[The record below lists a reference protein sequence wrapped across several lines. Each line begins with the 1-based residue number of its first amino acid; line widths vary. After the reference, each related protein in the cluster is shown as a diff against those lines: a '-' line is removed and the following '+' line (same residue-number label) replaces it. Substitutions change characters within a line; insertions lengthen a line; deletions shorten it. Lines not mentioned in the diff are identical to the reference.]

1 MYKCVLTCIYTDVN
15 TLIQMSMPMHIYMW
29 KHADESTIIRMLIHI
44 FMHAHDNT
52 LIYIWVRLYES
63 EICISKKYAH
73 MLICIYLYMYEY
85 ASLYMCICTALHT
98 FTFFFYTFYGYLET
112 CLAGKAVPLAMQA
125 ENQVECVPVPCRRV
139 ECVAAPCRS
148 LFFHRPPCFCSCLC
162 PCRGFCT
169 LP

>member
-1 MYKCVLTCIYTDVN
+1 MIKPKELIKRADQIKYPNSELSYCFLEICLIKLRLIRTHTNMNNHTHMYKCVLTCIYTDVN

-85 ASLYMCICTALHT
+85 ASLYMCICTVLHT
-98 FTFFFYTFYGYLET
+98 FTFFL
-112 CLAGKAVPLAMQA
+112 
-125 ENQVECVPVPCRRV
+125 
-139 ECVAAPCRS
+139 S
-148 LFFHRPPCFCSCLC
+148 S
-162 PCRGFCT
+162 
-169 LP
+169 